1 MTKWETY
8 VPGNPRILL
17 HNPKKKSIRSQ
28 ATPQELHNVT
38 VDYTEL
44 GPKIAGW
51 EPIGTVKYQPPP
63 PPEPEPEEAPAL
75 GQGARRKTS
84 ATKKRE
90 SDELS
95 AAKTESSPPVPKKAA
110 PEHIIA
116 DESVIGEGK
125 QKRKRRP
132 GKPKISAAKVVDSNS
147 EGKE

>member
-8 VPGNPRILL
+8 MPGNPRILL

-28 ATPQELHNVT
+28 ATPKELLNVT

-63 PPEPEPEEAPAL
+63 PPEPEPEEPPAL
-75 GQGARRKTS
+75 GRGARRKTS

-90 SDELS
+90 SDEVSL
-95 AAKTESSPPVPKKAA
+95 AKTESSPPVPKKAA
-110 PEHIIA
+110 PEYVVA